1 MTNKFIEKN
10 CQDGRRLSWR
20 SMELLESKKLGF
32 EAFWKLE
39 KKIRKERRKIG
50 VIGEKRR
57 IRMFGYM

>member
-20 SMELLESKKLGF
+20 SMELLKSKKLGF

-50 VIGEKRR
+50 VIGEK
-57 IRMFGYM
+57 